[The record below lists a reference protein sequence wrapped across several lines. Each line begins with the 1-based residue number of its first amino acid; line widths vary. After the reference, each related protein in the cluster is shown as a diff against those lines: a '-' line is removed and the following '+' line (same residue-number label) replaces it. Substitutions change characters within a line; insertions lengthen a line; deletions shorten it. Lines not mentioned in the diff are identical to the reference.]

1 MAKRRRLARAL
12 GSATLDLSTG
22 GLGSLAMQVG
32 RDALPPSQ
40 SKRLAHPEEEQLVLA
55 VEALKRSRGP
65 ERTCWLL
72 TQALHDLM
80 DD

>member
-22 GLGSLAMQVG
+22 GLGSLVMQVG

-40 SKRLAHPEEEQLVLA
+40 SKRLAHPEEEALVQA
-55 VEALKRSRGP
+55 IEAMAKTRGP
-65 ERTCWLL
+65 ERTAFVLL
-72 TQALHDLM
+72 QALLDQL
-80 DD
+80 D

>member
-1 MAKRRRLARAL
+1 MAKRRLARAL

-40 SKRLAHPEEEQLVLA
+40 SKRLAHPEEEALVQAAEA
-55 VEALKRSRGP
+55 VAKARGP
-65 ERTCWLL
+65 ERTCFLL
-72 TQALHDLM
+72 LQALLDQL
-80 DD
+80 DAD

>member
-1 MAKRRRLARAL
+1 MARRRRLARAL

-40 SKRLAHPEEEQLVLA
+40 SKRLAHPEEEALVQA
-55 VEALKRSRGP
+55 VEALRKARGP
-65 ERTCWLL
+65 ERTAFVLL
-72 TQALHDLM
+72 QALLDQV
-80 DD
+80 D